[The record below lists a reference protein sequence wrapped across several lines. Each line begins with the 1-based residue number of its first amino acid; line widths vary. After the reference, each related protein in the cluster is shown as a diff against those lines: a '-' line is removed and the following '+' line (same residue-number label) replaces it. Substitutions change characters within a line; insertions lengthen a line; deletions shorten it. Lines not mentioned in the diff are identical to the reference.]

1 MIFLRRHRKSNF
13 WLYIHR
19 FQICAPNIITEQSF
33 FIFKNIYRNLDLD
46 GGELSFVN
54 PKFTGQDL
62 ALDVVTISYTI
73 TTNTE
78 NKVGSIISQ

>member
-1 MIFLRRHRKSNF
+1 MEESCL
-13 WLYIHR
+13 
-19 FQICAPNIITEQSF
+19 
-33 FIFKNIYRNLDLD
+33 
-46 GGELSFVN
+46 FVN